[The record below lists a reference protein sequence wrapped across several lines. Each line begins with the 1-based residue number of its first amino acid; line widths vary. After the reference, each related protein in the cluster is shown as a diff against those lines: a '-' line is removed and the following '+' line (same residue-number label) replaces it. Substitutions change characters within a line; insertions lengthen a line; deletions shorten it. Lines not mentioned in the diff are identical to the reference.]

1 MFPDFAEALD
11 IYIMI
16 GFAAVSFILG
26 LIIGSIRVSFDAY
39 QQGWKDALEK
49 VDVRSGEH
57 KCNAIPP
64 VPNPDWKPPVYPPM
78 PIENWMQD
86 EPPVRRPIP
95 PPPDTPIEK
104 LVRVYERSQ
113 KETLEPT

>member
-49 VDVRSGEH
+49 VDLSSGEH
-57 KCNAIPP
+57 RCNAIPL
-64 VPNPDWKPPVYPPM
+64 VPRQ
-78 PIENWMQD
+78 EQF
-86 EPPVRRPIP
+86 RPP

-113 KETLEPT
+113 EPRRPA